1 MLWVLQGVS
10 EDHLNQLL
18 TQLQQQ
24 IQGKDYQLQMLNSS
38 AIIIFDRQR
47 YGMAILHTENS
58 VS

>member
-1 MLWVLQGVS
+1 MFILQGLS
-10 EDHLNQLL
+10 EDHINHLL

-47 YGMAILHTENS
+47 LVLVI
-58 VS
+58 